1 MEAIINTWKK
11 EESKDAVSGSL
22 ASKDIVPPSV
32 YLLKSGNRMFAVVD
46 DSSSIIFVASTTQNI
61 YAIAQSKVEKVM
73 NPDGYVFYNAPNI
86 ESLKVISCTIAK
98 IKDKKQKFVIEKI
111 VPFLRK

>member
-1 MEAIINTWKK
+1 MESIINDWKK
-11 EESKDAVSGSL
+11 ETSKDEVSGSK
-22 ASKDIVPPSV
+22 ASKDITPPSV

-61 YAIAQSKVEKVM
+61 YAVAQSKVEKVM

-98 IKDKKQKFVIEKI
+98 IKDKKQRFVIDKI
-111 VPFLRK
+111 VKYLRK

>member
-1 MEAIINTWKK
+1 MDLIVKTWET
-11 EESKDAVSGSL
+11 EESKN
-22 ASKDIVPPSV
+22 KDISPPSV
-32 YLLKSGNRMFAVVD
+32 YLLTSGNRMFAVVD

-61 YAIAQSKVEKVM
+61 YAVAQSKVEKVM
-73 NPDGYVFYNAPNI
+73 NPDGYVFYSAPNI

-111 VPFLRK
+111 VPYLKK